1 MRWWE
6 IALYVLLVCA
16 VGGLVWA
23 AWWLVVIWLLKPLTE
38 LLAFLVTLAVVG

>member
-6 IALYVLLVCA
+6 IVLYVLLICA
-16 VGGLVWA
+16 VGGLLLA
-23 AWWLVVIWLLKPLTE
+23 AWWLVMIWLFTPLAE

>member
-6 IALYVLLVCA
+6 IVLCFLFVCVA
-16 VGGLVWA
+16 GGLLWV
-23 AWWLVVIWLLKPLTE
+23 AWWLIIFWLLAPLAE